1 LIDESKNQVL
11 GEKGMWKYRIV
22 LAWLCGFGILSV
34 LLLLLN
40 ISSLIAL
47 SILLLPGAILTA
59 LLPTNELEQTLLM
72 FAANALVYSMI
83 AFAGIVFSG
92 RDMAIQKIRAM
103 TCALAIPVAVL
114 VSLACVPR
122 LSPLWPRGIAELTRK
137 EKALQDS
144 LPLNMGVE
152 TARRG
157 LSSQGIAFREE
168 TVTSQTVLLERQN
181 RSISAAPGDHYI
193 SARVETEAVQYPCG
207 YVIQVILLFGQD
219 ERMKDQYVQRERICP

>member
-1 LIDESKNQVL
+1 
-11 GEKGMWKYRIV
+11 MWKYRIA
-22 LAWLCGFGILSV
+22 LAWLCGVGFLSV

-40 ISSLIAL
+40 ISSLIVL

-59 LLPTNELEQTLLM
+59 LLPANELLQSLLM

-83 AFAGIVFSG
+83 VFAGIVRFG
-92 RDMAIQKIRAM
+92 RDMAFHKIRAM

-137 EKALQDS
+137 EKALRDS
-144 LPLNMGVE
+144 LPLNMEAE
-152 TARRG
+152 TARG
-157 LSSQGIAFREE
+157 VLSSQGVAFREK

-181 RSISAAPGDHYI
+181 RSISASPGDHYF
-193 SARVETEAVQYPCG
+193 SARIETGAVQYPCG

-219 ERMKDQYVQRERICP
+219 EKMKDQYVQRERICP